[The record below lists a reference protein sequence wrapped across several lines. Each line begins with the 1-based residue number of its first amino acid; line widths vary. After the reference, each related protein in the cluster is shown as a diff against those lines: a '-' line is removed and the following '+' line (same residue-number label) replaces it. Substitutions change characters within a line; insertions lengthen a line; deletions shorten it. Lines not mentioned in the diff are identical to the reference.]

1 MRIRIKNLLLTGMV
15 AVLVASLAGCFY
27 YRRVDDDHHHHY
39 SDSRDHRW

>member
-1 MRIRIKNLLLTGMV
+1 MRTWLKTALKTGIV

-39 SDSRDHRW
+39 PSSYHRW